1 MARGRTPG
9 PLDNLPR
16 PLSEREGRHGRRL
29 LRRLATLGILGALVI
44 GAFVGASTLIPA
56 AMVPAGAVEGI
67 VATPGTSPSPASI
80 PLASGGADRFARS
93 MARAPHPMDS
103 EAGLI
108 RAGDR
113 RPPVPESLTGYRWPL
128 AVVRIT
134 LPFGPSPWG
143 SRLVEGGS
151 FHDGIDI
158 ATFCGDRVVAAH
170 DGTVLAAGRHYDAY
184 MGWVGDLT
192 PYLARLD
199 AKHLWDTLPIVVVV
213 DDGNEYRSIYA
224 HFERVVVHPGEFV
237 TAGTLLGYE
246 GRTGRATGCHVHY
259 GLFSPQETAVFAM
272 EPAVIKRMKIP
283 RYQIARIDPMR
294 VMPPP

>member
-29 LRRLATLGILGALVI
+29 LRRLATLGVLGALVI
-44 GAFVGASTLIPA
+44 GAFVGASNLIPA

-80 PLASGGADRFARS
+80 ALASGAADRFARS
-93 MARAPHPMDS
+93 MAGTAHPLDS
-103 EAGLI
+103 EDGAF
-108 RAGDR
+108 RASDR

-237 TAGTLLGYE
+237 KAGTILGYE